1 MLTRIFKS
9 GNSQAVRI
17 PKDLN
22 FDSDIQEVEIERKND
37 TLMIRPRRKRSLA
50 GLMDRFAAFPTDFM
64 IEGREFHQER
74 ERGTS

>member
-22 FDSDIQEVEIERKND
+22 FDSDIQEVEIERKSD
-37 TLMIRPRRKRSLA
+37 TLMIRPQRKRSLA
-50 GLMDRFAAFPTDFM
+50 GLMDRFAAFPADFM
-64 IEGREFHQER
+64 IEGREFHPER
-74 ERGTS
+74 ERGTP